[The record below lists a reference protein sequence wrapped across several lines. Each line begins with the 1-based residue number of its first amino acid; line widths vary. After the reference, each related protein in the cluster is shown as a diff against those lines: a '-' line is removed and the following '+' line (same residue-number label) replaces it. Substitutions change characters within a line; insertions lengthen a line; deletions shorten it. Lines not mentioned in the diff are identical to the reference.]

1 MIFDRGHKL
10 DWFDSNIIIGLAFT
24 GCVAF
29 WIFIFHCFYSSTPF
43 INLRIFLDKNFTIG
57 TIIAFVM
64 GTLAFTGLVLFPS
77 LLHDLRGYPDSAIG
91 LLLAAR
97 GLGNWLAFFV
107 IIPLTRLIPRISL
120 ATGLFLQAVASYAM
134 AQFDLNLTS
143 FDILWSNVLL
153 GFGQS
158 VAFTP
163 MTMLAFSTLAKDKIT
178 EGATIFT
185 LMRNFGSSIFISLAV
200 LVLLRTTTQS
210 YSNIS
215 EKISVFSGGGDI
227 FLLPSLWSL
236 ENLFG
241 LSQLSNEVQRQASMI
256 GYINSFHMMAFV
268 ALAAVPLV
276 AFMSHPRSIKN
287 RE

>member
-1 MIFDRGHKL
+1 
-10 DWFDSNIIIGLAFT
+10 
-24 GCVAF
+24 
-29 WIFIFHCFYSSTPF
+29 
-43 INLRIFLDKNFTIG
+43 
-57 TIIAFVM
+57 
-64 GTLAFTGLVLFPS
+64 
-77 LLHDLRGYPDSAIG
+77 
-91 LLLAAR
+91 
-97 GLGNWLAFFV
+97 
-107 IIPLTRLIPRISL
+107 
-120 ATGLFLQAVASYAM
+120 
-134 AQFDLNLTS
+134 
-143 FDILWSNVLL
+143 LWSNVLL

-163 MTMLAFSTLAKDKIT
+163 MTMLAFSTLAKAKIT

-276 AFMSHPRSIKN
+276 AFMSHPLSIKN
-287 RE
+287 KE